1 MANDRTKARLCARIQ
16 ERAAYCLQFELN
28 DPRSTFLTITRVEIS
43 DDLSIA
49 TLHWSVLGDAAERTK
64 ATHMLE
70 HANGFIQRQVGSVL
84 AMRRPPRLRWMYD
97 DSLQQAA
104 DLDDLIRKARAHDRA
119 INPKADDAPVADAVD
134 PDKQS

>member
-1 MANDRTKARLCARIQ
+1 MANERTKARLCARIQ

-28 DPRSTFLTITRVEIS
+28 DPRSTFITITRVEIS

-84 AMRRPPRLRWMYD
+84 AMRRTPRLRWMYD

-104 DLDDLIRKARAHDRA
+104 DLDALIRKAREHDREV
-119 INPKADDAPVADAVD
+119 NPDLDSKSEAE
-134 PDKQS
+134 

>member
-1 MANDRTKARLCARIQ
+1 MANERTKARLCARIQ

-28 DPRSTFLTITRVEIS
+28 DPRSTFITITRVEIS

-84 AMRRPPRLRWMYD
+84 AMRRTPRLRWMYD

-104 DLDDLIRKARAHDRA
+104 DLDALIRKAREHDREV
-119 INPKADDAPVADAVD
+119 NPDLDSKPEAE
-134 PDKQS
+134 